1 MTFFQKAKRFFE
13 PVQSKIH
20 IYIEW
25 LCVAFLWWI
34 NGVLHIFF
42 LERITYY
49 LTQKPDEFLYI
60 LIIYWLAIG
69 VFEIL
74 NFSLRK
80 WGWVKI
86 EWYTSNY
93 VSAKYLK
100 LFIELD
106 NNFIESLWTGKLI
119 AIIREWVDRWGLLLW
134 QAIEVCMRLTI
145 ALLFGAYIV
154 AQINLYYALILLGVF
169 TIFFLISRFFNT
181 WLFPY
186 RRRRQLNRVD
196 ISRSMVKVLM
206 SKNEILQNNSI
217 DEHNQEISALFDKD
231 IQINQDMGTY
241 RTLLVRNSPLGISLI
256 LLAIYSLYWPKVLSW
271 NIELNVLVWLTGS
284 MIVIQRIVTDSIL
297 SYIDFTKEFIKVETL
312 WEIFDTAPRLAGY
325 HTWSSFTPKK
335 KPIIIKD
342 ITYGYNENNVF
353 EHFSLTIEPWKKTAL
368 VWESGGGKTTLMK
381 LIAGYLH
388 PDEWYISVLWNRLD
402 ETALKTY
409 YPHIGYLTQEPSV
422 FDGTIRENLLS
433 AVSLTRENVPL
444 ENTSNRGEWKAGH
457 GLLRTSQ
464 WQKPRNTRT
473 QAHQSSVLHTVT
485 LSLISNMVLIPK

>member
-13 PVQSKIH
+13 PVKSNWI
-20 IYIEW
+20 IYFEW

-34 NGVLHIFF
+34 NGIFHIFF
-42 LERITYY
+42 LERITFY
-49 LTQKPDEFLYI
+49 LTEKPTEFHKI

-119 AIIREWVDRWGLLLW
+119 AIIREWVERWGILLW
-134 QAIEVCMRLTI
+134 QAIEVVSRLSI
-145 ALLFGAYIV
+145 ALIFWVYIV
-154 AQINLYYALILLGVF
+154 SQIHFLYGFILLGVF
-169 TIFFLISRFFNT
+169 TLFFLISRFFNT

-186 RRRRQLNRVD
+186 RRKRQYNRVD

-217 DEHNQEISALFDKD
+217 DEHNQEISTLFDKD

-297 SYIDFTKEFIKVETL
+297 SYIDFTK
-312 WEIFDTAPRLAGY
+312 
-325 HTWSSFTPKK
+325 
-335 KPIIIKD
+335 
-342 ITYGYNENNVF
+342 
-353 EHFSLTIEPWKKTAL
+353 
-368 VWESGGGKTTLMK
+368 
-381 LIAGYLH
+381 
-388 PDEWYISVLWNRLD
+388 
-402 ETALKTY
+402 
-409 YPHIGYLTQEPSV
+409 
-422 FDGTIRENLLS
+422 
-433 AVSLTRENVPL
+433 
-444 ENTSNRGEWKAGH
+444 
-457 GLLRTSQ
+457 
-464 WQKPRNTRT
+464 
-473 QAHQSSVLHTVT
+473 
-485 LSLISNMVLIPK
+485 